1 MVVPIPHPA
10 ADPAAAVYTH
20 LEGQGFT
27 AVQLPRLLRQT
38 ADGEP
43 FVPLQIQPSV
53 VNGRLDLP
61 VTLLTRS
68 DPVRNWDALLTAN
81 SEHRKTAFP
90 TLISLLVTQ
99 YDPNCAIG
107 VRLTAL
113 QEVVGRETTALR
125 KLHTQQQADYT
136 HTCADLAQQQRA
148 LGGQKG
154 GLLQRLID
162 GAFNAAKAIQL
173 WNLRETQ
180 ALKLD
185 SVRAALEV
193 LAAGTAAIQAVQV
206 GLHQVGAS
214 VQSARRAVHEAHATQ
229 RQSWAGLHAWPPDLK
244 LDHGRI
250 AGLLAAQT
258 GTPAALD
265 LLFHPPE
272 SDAACLVA
280 LHAQAATDAQQIVG
294 NLTLIGALEWQRET
308 EGLAPDL
315 DVQLMFGQA
324 VLGECCAGRSPA
336 WAGRPQG
343 RRTLLQLTPDG
354 QPWFGATL
362 ERGALRSAGSATP
375 GLVGFLD
382 LTEEI
387 SPTDLAVVRAA
398 FTALAV
404 AQMQQNNSLFVEL
417 LPQAVPGGGPPTQPL
432 ADVPAYHSNG
442 HAALPATPV
451 PAGGVTA

>member
-10 ADPAAAVYTH
+10 ADPAAAIYTH

-27 AVQLPRLLRQT
+27 AAQLPRLLRQT

-53 VNGRLDLP
+53 VNGRPDLP

-68 DPVRNWDALLTAN
+68 DPVRNWDALLSAN
-81 SEHRKTAFP
+81 SEHRKTAFSP
-90 TLISLLVTQ
+90 LISLLVTQ
-99 YDPNCAIG
+99 YDPTLAIG
-107 VRLTAL
+107 GRLTAL

-125 KLHTQQQADYT
+125 KLHTQQQADYA
-136 HTCADLAQQQRA
+136 HTCADLTQQQRA

-154 GLLQRLID
+154 GLMQRLID

-185 SVRAALEV
+185 SVAAALEV
-193 LAAGTAAIQAVQV
+193 LAAATAAIQAAQAN
-206 GLHQVGAS
+206 LQQVGAR
-214 VQSARRAVHEAHATQ
+214 VQHARRALHEARATQ
-229 RQSWAGLHAWPPDLK
+229 RQSWVVLHDWPPDLK

-250 AGLLAAQT
+250 AGLLAAQIS
-258 GTPAALD
+258 TPAAALD
-265 LLFHPPE
+265 LLFHPPA
-272 SDAACLVA
+272 SDAACVA
-280 LHAQAATDAQQIVG
+280 ALQAQAATDAQQIVG
-294 NLTLIGALEWQRET
+294 NLTLIGALEWQRGA
-308 EGLAPDL
+308 EGLASDL

-324 VLGECCAGRSPA
+324 VLGVCCTARSLA
-336 WAGRPQG
+336 WAGQPQG

-362 ERGALRSAGSATP
+362 DRGALRSAGSTTP
-375 GLVGFLD
+375 GLIGFLD

-387 SPTDLAVVRAA
+387 APTDLALVRAA
-398 FTALAV
+398 LTALAV

-432 ADVPAYHSNG
+432 PDVPVYHSNG
-442 HAALPATPV
+442 HGPLPAAPT
-451 PAGGVTA
+451 AGGVTT